1 MRDAFHKE
9 LEALDQEIV
18 RMGAVVERSTQDA
31 TRALVECDRDLAQSV
46 RAGDDAIDAMFLNIE
61 KRSLTLLAQQAPVAG
76 DLRLIVAILRVV
88 NDLER
93 VGDLAYNI
101 AKLVQLED
109 FCGPGSNRQPTK
121 AIHALVA
128 ELGDAAGQL
137 MGKAIDAWAAK
148 DEALAADLAR
158 QDDRIDEL
166 HGQLIQSLLE
176 LNDQASVG
184 PAIRLAMVGRY
195 FERIGDHAV
204 NMGERVRY
212 FITGDEEHLG

>member
-1 MRDAFHKE
+1 MREAFHKE
-9 LEALDQEIV
+9 LEAIDQEIV
-18 RMGAVVERSTQDA
+18 AMGAVVERSTQDA
-31 TRALVECDRDLAQSV
+31 TRALVECDRALAQKV
-46 RAGDDAIDAMFLNIE
+46 REGDDEIDRMFLDIE

-109 FCGPGSNRQPTK
+109 FCEPGPK
-121 AIHALVA
+121 ALHALVA
-128 ELGDAAGQL
+128 ELGQAAGHL
-137 MGKAIDAWAAK
+137 IGKAIDAWAAK
-148 DEALAADLAR
+148 DETLAADLAR
-158 QDDRIDEL
+158 EDDRIDEL
-166 HGQLIQSLLE
+166 HAQLIHSLLE